1 MQDVQTIFSTAQ
13 TVTGTDTTVL
23 STDWVDCRV
32 ATDLAAGN
40 SIEVEA
46 IVTTAVSGGTSVQMQ
61 LGVCELDG
69 SNFVPLDVTPALAIA
84 DLGAGTRHILRASPQ
99 KLLPAISGS
108 DPRQCLRVRW
118 FTVGAVAAG
127 AWSAHLVSDAGSQR
141 PGKSYPAGY

>member
-13 TVTGTDTTVL
+13 TVTGTDTSVL
-23 STDWVDCRV
+23 STDWIDCKV
-32 ATDLAAGN
+32 ATDLAAGKP
-40 SIEVEA
+40 IEVEG
-46 IVTTAVSGGTSVQMQ
+46 IVTTAVTGGTSVRMQ

-69 SNFVPLDVTPALAIA
+69 TNFVVLDETPAILVA

-99 KLLPAISGS
+99 KSLPAVSGS

-118 FTVGAVAAG
+118 LTVGAVATG
-127 AWSAHLVSDAGSQR
+127 VWSAHLVDVAGSQR